1 MLFAITC
8 TDKPGAGD
16 LRAATRPA
24 HIAHLSAV
32 AGRIVLG
39 GPLLNPDGHAI
50 GSLLVV
56 EAADRAE
63 AEAFAA
69 SDPYF
74 KAGLF
79 ESVAIRPF
87 RTVFKDGAQVG
98 G

>member
-1 MLFAITC
+1 MLFAISC
-8 TDKPGAGD
+8 TDKPGATD

-24 HIAHLSAV
+24 HIAHLSAH
-32 AGRIVLG
+32 AARIVLG
-39 GPLLNPDGHAI
+39 GPVLSPEGHAV
-50 GSLLVV
+50 GSMLVV
-56 EAADRAE
+56 EAADRAD

-69 SDPYF
+69 SDPYA

>member
-1 MLFAITC
+1 MLFTIAC
-8 TDKPGAGD
+8 TDKPASLE
-16 LRAATRPA
+16 LRLATRPA
-24 HIAHLSAV
+24 HIEHLKAE
-32 AGRIVLG
+32 ARRIVLG
-39 GPLLNPDGHAI
+39 GPVLDPAGNPC

-69 SDPYF
+69 ADPYA

-87 RTVFKDGAQVG
+87 RTVFKDGAAV
-98 G
+98 

>member
-8 TDKPGAGD
+8 TDKPGSAE

-24 HIAHLSAV
+24 HLDHLKAHERSL
-32 AGRIVLG
+32 VLV
-39 GPLLNPDGHAI
+39 GPTLDAEGHPC

-56 EAADRAE
+56 EADHRAA

-69 SDPYF
+69 ADPYA

-79 ESVAIRPF
+79 ERVAIRPF
-87 RTVFKDGAQVG
+87 RLVFKDGAQV
-98 G
+98 